1 MIYTD
6 TNQPRFDVEQPSQF
20 WRVQSSTPTNSGQ
33 WKYTVISVE
42 PRVATDPEDL
52 TWDDVAQTGFLNAI
66 NLYEQGNTSSSHM
79 GINPASLPG
88 SGSTVFALKP
98 IPDDTIVPGTYVSAQ
113 DADFIVLLWPN
124 QFDGV
129 C

>member
-6 TNQPRFDVEQPSQF
+6 NNQPRFDVEQPSQF
-20 WRVQSSTPTNSGQ
+20 WRVQSSTATNSGQ

-79 GINPASLPG
+79 GIDPPLLPG
-88 SGSTVFALKP
+88 TYELKP

-113 DADFIVLLWPN
+113 DTDFIVLLWPN
-124 QFDGV
+124 QFDGA
-129 C
+129 CA

>member
-52 TWDDVAQTGFLNAI
+52 TWDDVAQTGFINAI

-79 GINPASLPG
+79 GISVSSLPG
-88 SGSTVFALKP
+88 SFVLKP
-98 IPDDTIVPGTYVSAQ
+98 IPDDTILPGTYVSAQ

-124 QFDGV
+124 QFDGT

>member
-1 MIYTD
+1 MNYTD

-52 TWDDVAQTGFLNAI
+52 TWDDVAQTGFINAI

-79 GINPASLPG
+79 GINPALLPG
-88 SGSTVFALKP
+88 TYELKP
-98 IPDDTIVPGTYVSAQ
+98 IPNNAIVIGTYVSAQ

-124 QFDGV
+124 QFDGT
-129 C
+129 CA

>member
-20 WRVQSSTPTNSGQ
+20 WRVQSSTATNSGQ
-33 WKYTVISVE
+33 WKYTVISVL

-52 TWDDVAQTGFLNAI
+52 TWDNVAQTGFLNAI
-66 NLYEQGNTSSSHM
+66 NLYEQGNTTTSHM
-79 GINPASLPG
+79 GIDPTTLPG
-88 SGSTVFALKP
+88 TYELKP
-98 IPDDTIVPGTYVSAQ
+98 IPDNTIVPGTYVSAQ

-124 QFDGV
+124 QFSGD

>member
-20 WRVQSSTPTNSGQ
+20 WKVQSSTATNSGQ
-33 WKYTVISVE
+33 WKYTVISVL

-52 TWDDVAQTGFLNAI
+52 TWDNVAQTGFLNAI

-79 GINPASLPG
+79 GIDPTTLPG
-88 SGSTVFALKP
+88 TYELKP
-98 IPDDTIVPGTYVSAQ
+98 IPDNTIVPGTYVSAQ

-124 QFDGV
+124 QFDGA
-129 C
+129 CA

>member
-20 WRVQSSTPTNSGQ
+20 WRVQSSTATNSGQ

-52 TWDDVAQTGFLNAI
+52 TWDDVAQTGFINAI

-79 GINPASLPG
+79 GISVSSLPG
-88 SGSTVFALKP
+88 SFVLQP

-124 QFDGV
+124 QFDGT

>member
-1 MIYTD
+1 MNYTD

-52 TWDDVAQTGFLNAI
+52 TWDDVAQTGFINAI

-79 GINPASLPG
+79 GINPTLLPG
-88 SGSTVFALKP
+88 TYELKP
-98 IPDDTIVPGTYVSAQ
+98 IPNNAIVIGTYVSAQ

-124 QFDGV
+124 QFDGT
-129 C
+129 CA

>member
-20 WRVQSSTPTNSGQ
+20 WRVQSSTATNSGQ
-33 WKYTVISVE
+33 WKYTVISVL

-52 TWDDVAQTGFLNAI
+52 TWDNVAQTGFLNAI

-79 GINPASLPG
+79 GIDPTTLPG
-88 SGSTVFALKP
+88 TYELKP
-98 IPDDTIVPGTYVSAQ
+98 IPDNTIVPGTYVSAQ

-124 QFDGV
+124 QFDGA
-129 C
+129 CA

>member
-20 WRVQSSTPTNSGQ
+20 WRVQSSTATNSGQ

-42 PRVATDPEDL
+42 SRVATDPEDL
-52 TWDDVAQTGFLNAI
+52 TWDDVAQTGFINAI

-79 GINPASLPG
+79 GISVSSLPG
-88 SGSTVFALKP
+88 SFVLQP

-124 QFDGV
+124 QFDGT

>member
-6 TNQPRFDVEQPSQF
+6 TNQPRFDAEQPSQF

-52 TWDDVAQTGFLNAI
+52 TWDNVAQTGFINAI

-79 GINPASLPG
+79 GIDPETLPG
-88 SGSTVFALKP
+88 NFELQP
-98 IPDDTIVPGTYVSAQ
+98 IPDDTIVPGTYLSAQ
-113 DADFIVLLWPN
+113 NVDFIVLLWPN
-124 QFDGV
+124 QFSGA

>member
-1 MIYTD
+1 MNYTD

-52 TWDDVAQTGFLNAI
+52 TWDDVAQTGFINAI

-79 GINPASLPG
+79 GINPTLLPG
-88 SGSTVFALKP
+88 TYELKP
-98 IPDDTIVPGTYVSAQ
+98 IPNNAIVPGTYVSAQ

-124 QFDGV
+124 QFDGT
-129 C
+129 CA

>member
-6 TNQPRFDVEQPSQF
+6 TNQPRFDVEQPTQF
-20 WRVQSSTPTNSGQ
+20 WKVQSSTATNSGQ
-33 WKYTVISVE
+33 WKYTVISVL

-52 TWDDVAQTGFLNAI
+52 TWDNVAQTGFLNAI

-79 GINPASLPG
+79 GIDPTTLPG
-88 SGSTVFALKP
+88 TYELKP
-98 IPDDTIVPGTYVSAQ
+98 IPDNTIVPGTYVSAQ

-124 QFDGV
+124 QFDGT
-129 C
+129 CA

>member
-52 TWDDVAQTGFLNAI
+52 TWDDVAQTGFINAI

-79 GINPASLPG
+79 GISVSSLPG
-88 SGSTVFALKP
+88 SFVLQP

-124 QFDGV
+124 QFDGT

>member
-1 MIYTD
+1 MNYTD

-20 WRVQSSTPTNSGQ
+20 WRVQSSTPTLSGK

-79 GINPASLPG
+79 GISVSSLPG
-88 SGSTVFALKP
+88 SFVLKP
-98 IPDDTIVPGTYVSAQ
+98 IPDNTIVPGTYVSAQ
-113 DADFIVLLWPN
+113 DVDFIVLLWPN
-124 QFDGV
+124 QFDGT

>member
-1 MIYTD
+1 MMYTD

-20 WRVQSSTPTNSGQ
+20 WKVQSSTATNSGQ
-33 WKYTVISVE
+33 WKYTVISVL

-79 GINPASLPG
+79 GIDPTMLPG
-88 SGSTVFALKP
+88 TYELKP
-98 IPDDTIVPGTYVSAQ
+98 IPNNTIVPGTYVSAQ
-113 DADFIVLLWPN
+113 DADFIVLLWPS
-124 QFDGV
+124 QFDGTCV
-129 C
+129 

>member
-20 WRVQSSTPTNSGQ
+20 WRVQSSTALLPTGSGK

-52 TWDDVAQTGFLNAI
+52 TWDDVAQTGFINAI
-66 NLYEQGNTSSSHM
+66 NLYEQGNTTTSHM
-79 GINPASLPG
+79 GIDPETLPG
-88 SGSTVFALKP
+88 NFELQP
-98 IPDDTIVPGTYVSAQ
+98 IPADAIVPGTYVSAQ

-124 QFDGV
+124 QFSGA

>member
-20 WRVQSSTPTNSGQ
+20 WRVQSSTATNSGQ
-33 WKYTVISVE
+33 WKYTVISVL

-79 GINPASLPG
+79 GINLTTLPG
-88 SGSTVFALKP
+88 TYELKP
-98 IPDDTIVPGTYVSAQ
+98 IPDNTIVPGTYVSAQ

-124 QFDGV
+124 QFDGT
-129 C
+129 CA

>member
-20 WRVQSSTPTNSGQ
+20 WRVQSSTATNSGQ

-79 GINPASLPG
+79 GISVSSLPG
-88 SGSTVFALKP
+88 SFVLQP

-124 QFDGV
+124 QFDGT

>member
-79 GINPASLPG
+79 GISVSSLPG
-88 SGSTVFALKP
+88 SFVLQP

-124 QFDGV
+124 QFDGT

>member
-1 MIYTD
+1 MNYTD

-20 WRVQSSTPTNSGQ
+20 WRVQSSTATNSGQ
-33 WKYTVISVE
+33 WKYTVISVL

-79 GINPASLPG
+79 GINPTLLPG
-88 SGSTVFALKP
+88 TYELKP

-124 QFDGV
+124 QFDGA
-129 C
+129 CA

>member
-1 MIYTD
+1 MNYTD

-33 WKYTVISVE
+33 WKYTVISVL
-42 PRVATDPEDL
+42 PRVATDPADL

-66 NLYEQGNTSSSHM
+66 NLYEQGNTTTSHM
-79 GINPASLPG
+79 GIDPETLPG
-88 SGSTVFALKP
+88 NFELQP
-98 IPDDTIVPGTYVSAQ
+98 IPDDTIIPGTYVSAQ

-124 QFDGV
+124 QFSGD